1 MREMPLADVE
11 ERFSQVLHDAEL
23 EPIVI
28 LRHGLPAGVLIGFA
42 SVAEWLEYRREH
54 DVEFRRLV
62 EKAAALLT
70 PPDPH
75 RCGS

>member
-1 MREMPLADVE
+1 MRAMPLADVK
-11 ERFSQVLHDAEL
+11 ERLPQVLRDAEE

-54 DVEFRRLV
+54 DAEFRRLV
-62 EKAAALLT
+62 EKAAALLAA
-70 PPDPH
+70 
-75 RCGS
+75 R

>member
-1 MREMPLADVE
+1 VRAMPLADVK
-11 ERFSQVLHDAEL
+11 ERLPQMLRDAEH

-62 EKAAALLT
+62 EKAAGLVT
-70 PPDPH
+70 PPNSH
-75 RCGS
+75 R

>member
-1 MREMPLADVE
+1 MREMPLAEVK
-11 ERFSQVLHDAEL
+11 ERLPQVLRDAER

-54 DVEFRRLV
+54 DGDFRRLV

-70 PPDPH
+70 PSRTP
-75 RCGS
+75 

>member
-1 MREMPLADVE
+1 MREMPLAEVK
-11 ERFSQVLHDAEL
+11 ERLPQVLRDAER

-42 SVAEWLEYRREH
+42 SVVEWLEYRREH
-54 DVEFRRLV
+54 DAEFRRLV

-70 PPDPH
+70 PPDSH
-75 RCGS
+75 R

>member
-1 MREMPLADVE
+1 MRAMPLADVK
-11 ERFSQVLHDAEL
+11 ERLPQLLRDAEE

-54 DVEFRRLV
+54 DAEFRRLV
-62 EKAAALLT
+62 EKAAALLAA
-70 PPDPH
+70 
-75 RCGS
+75 R

>member
-1 MREMPLADVE
+1 MRALPLADVK
-11 ERFSQVLHDAEL
+11 ERLPQILRDAEE

-42 SVAEWLEYRREH
+42 SVDEWLEYRREH
-54 DVEFRRLV
+54 DAELRRLA

-70 PPDPH
+70 L
-75 RCGS
+75 